1 MLIIPAIDIMQGKV
15 VRLEKGD
22 FSRVSVYDLSPV
34 EYAKKWEGEGAQFIH
49 VVDLDGA
56 KLGEPKNFD
65 TIREIIKN
73 VKVKVEVGGGIRSVD
88 AIKKY
93 LLIGVDRIVLS
104 TKVIEDTAFLLN
116 AEVKEYLNKVAVS
129 IDIKHMESTEVITTG
144 TGGWLQSGDALID
157 IPSFIQ
163 AIADAGVRYVNFS
176 DISKDGM
183 MKGPDP
189 EKISNFLKVVR
200 ASTPH
205 ELYFTYAGGI
215 SSLEDIRSLKSLGK
229 NGAAAVI
236 VGRALYESKFSLKDA
251 IKEVNS

>member
-22 FSRVSVYDLSPV
+22 FNRVSVYDLSPV
-34 EYAKKWEGEGAQFIH
+34 EYAKKWESEGAQFIH

-65 TIREIIKN
+65 TIREIIRN
-73 VKVKVEVGGGIRSVD
+73 VGIKIEVGGGIRSID

-93 LLIGVDRIVLS
+93 LLMGVERIVLS

-116 AEVKEYLNKVAVS
+116 AGVKEYLNKVAIS
-129 IDIKHMESTEVITTG
+129 IDIKHMESTEVITTA

-163 AIADAGVRYVNFS
+163 AIAGAGVRYVNFS

-183 MKGPDP
+183 MMGPDSA
-189 EKISNFLKVVR
+189 KILNFLKVVR
-200 ASTPH
+200 GSTSH

-215 SSLEDIRSLKSLGK
+215 SSLEDIKLLKALGL
-229 NGAAAVI
+229 NGVAAVI
-236 VGRALYESKFSLKDA
+236 VGRALYENKFSLKDA
-251 IKEVNS
+251 IKEVSS